1 MKTTITEKIQIE
13 PKNPFLIEGLP
24 GLGMVGKIAT
34 RYLVKQL
41 KADKF
46 ALLYS
51 PHFPYYVIVNKKGNA
66 RLLRGE
72 FFYWKNSEGN
82 DLIFFT
88 GDSQAQTIE
97 GQYEIAET
105 ILDFAKRYS
114 VEAIITLG
122 GYRKEAGEMPEVV
135 ATATDAEILDKAL
148 KANAAPS
155 PPGNPIVGTAG
166 LLVGMAKFKKIP
178 ALCLLGETRGYLPD
192 PNAAKSILL
201 VLQKML
207 KITVNL
213 DELDEEIKKSDK
225 ILEKMRQIEAR
236 RETYAKKMRK
246 GEEDKT
252 TYIS

>member
-1 MKTTITEKIQIE
+1 MKTAIREKFRIE
-13 PKNPFLIEGLP
+13 PKNAFLIEGLP

-34 RYLVKQL
+34 RYLAKQL
-41 KADKF
+41 KAEKF
-46 ALLYS
+46 AFLYS

-66 RLLRGE
+66 CLLRGE
-72 FFYWKNSEGN
+72 FSYWTNSEDY

-105 ILDFAKRYS
+105 ILDFAKKYK
-114 VEAIITLG
+114 VQAIITLG
-122 GYRKEAGEMPEVV
+122 GYRKEAEEMPEVV
-135 ATATDAEILDKAL
+135 ATATDAKILNKAL

-155 PPGNPIVGTAG
+155 PSGNPIVGTAG
-166 LLVGMAKFKKIP
+166 LLIGMAKFKGIP
-178 ALCLLGETRGYLPD
+178 ALCLLAETRGYLPD
-192 PNAAKSILL
+192 PKAAKSILL

-207 KITVNL
+207 NIVIDL
-213 DELDEEIKKSDK
+213 DDLDKEIKKSDK

-236 RETYAKKMRK
+236 REMYSKKMRK
-246 GEEDKT
+246 GEEGKT